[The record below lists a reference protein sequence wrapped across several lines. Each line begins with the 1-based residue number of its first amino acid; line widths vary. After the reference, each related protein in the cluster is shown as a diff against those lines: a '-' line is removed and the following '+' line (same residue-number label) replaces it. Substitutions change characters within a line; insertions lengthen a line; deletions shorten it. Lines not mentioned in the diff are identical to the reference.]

1 MNKKAKL
8 LMTMAVLILALALI
22 VSCSGAIHVPDRL
35 NTPAWLNGTWTGTI
49 QGAPIEIRVDNGLLI
64 MTMAGD
70 EQNFTANMKNL
81 SEFLTSFSE
90 SSSDSEYSVRYSVTY
105 PEYGYSQ
112 RSIMTI
118 TKLTDTT
125 ANMAL
130 MNYSGEVPDATGT
143 VSCTLTKAN

>member
-70 EQNFTANMKNL
+70 EQNFTANMKN
-81 SEFLTSFSE
+81 E
-90 SSSDSEYSVRYSVTY
+90 
-105 PEYGYSQ
+105 
-112 RSIMTI
+112 MI
-118 TKLTDTT
+118 TKF
-125 ANMAL
+125 
-130 MNYSGEVPDATGT
+130 
-143 VSCTLTKAN
+143 TLIH